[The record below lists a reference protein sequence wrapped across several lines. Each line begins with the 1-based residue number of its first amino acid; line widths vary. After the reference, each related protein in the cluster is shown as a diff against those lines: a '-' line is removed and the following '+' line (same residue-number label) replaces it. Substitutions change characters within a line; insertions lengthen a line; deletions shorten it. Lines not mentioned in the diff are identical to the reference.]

1 MNVESIE
8 RIYRVDQ
15 MGSSNI
21 LAQIFLNGVF
31 DENFEFW
38 AILKH
43 SILEKE
49 VSPVVWITRVDVEN
63 GFWAFVLNL
72 QFFDVFGGL

>member
-1 MNVESIE
+1 
-8 RIYRVDQ
+8 
-15 MGSSNI
+15 MGSANI
-21 LAQIFLNGVF
+21 LARMFLDWVF
-31 DENFEFW
+31 DENFKLR

-49 VSPVVWITRVDVEN
+49 VSPVVWVTGVDVEN
-63 GFWAFVLNL
+63 GIWAFFLNL

>member
-1 MNVESIE
+1 
-8 RIYRVDQ
+8 
-15 MGSSNI
+15 MGSANI
-21 LAQIFLNGVF
+21 LAQMFLDWVF
-31 DENFEFW
+31 DENLKLR

-49 VSPVVWITRVDVEN
+49 VSPVVWVTGVDVEN
-63 GFWAFVLNL
+63 SLWAFVLNL

>member
-1 MNVESIE
+1 
-8 RIYRVDQ
+8 
-15 MGSSNI
+15 MGSANI
-21 LAQIFLNGVF
+21 LAQMFLDWVF
-31 DENFEFW
+31 DENLKLR

-49 VSPVVWITRVDVEN
+49 VSPVFWVTGVDVEN
-63 GFWAFVLNL
+63 SLWAFVLNL